1 LTKTVGSDGKS
12 RPKIKKTN
20 KKSVT
25 IDADCRE
32 VPPVAVPGLT
42 ADEIARAAKVL
53 DQRHSVSAKDIA
65 LSDFT
70 NRVLE
75 LARLTRS
82 QKPVRFTKTAAS
94 FGDLN
99 KVGQFLIELA
109 NLKSRS
115 AEVST
120 EQRTAEHAA
129 LDGAAS

>member
-1 LTKTVGSDGKS
+1 MTKTVGSDGKS

-53 DQRHSVSAKDIA
+53 DQRHSVGAKDIA
-65 LSDFT
+65 LSHF
-70 NRVLE
+70 NNWVLE
-75 LARLTRS
+75 LARLIRC
-82 QKPVRFTKTAAS
+82 QEPVRFTKTPVS
-94 FGDLN
+94 FSDLN

-109 NLKSRS
+109 NLKSRA

-120 EQRTAEHAA
+120 EQRSAEHAA
-129 LDGAAS
+129 LDEASS